1 MQQESKVWAR
11 ETVEDVRL
19 RSSMKAHSKSNA
31 VLLVVNL
38 GSVALT
44 EYSSMMFIPVKKKIM
59 ERVQSAKFSCLCLWQ
74 ALVVDSENDLLKIP
88 L

>member
-19 RSSMKAHSKSNA
+19 RSSMKARSKSNA

-59 ERVQSAKFSCLCLWQ
+59 ERVQSARFSCLCLWQ